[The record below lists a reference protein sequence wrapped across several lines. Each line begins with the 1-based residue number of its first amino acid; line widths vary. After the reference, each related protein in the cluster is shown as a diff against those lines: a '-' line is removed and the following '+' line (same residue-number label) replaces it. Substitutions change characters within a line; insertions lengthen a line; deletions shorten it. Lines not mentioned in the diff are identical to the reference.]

1 MSKTA
6 VVLDHGEYP
15 KRGFIEERAEQRG
28 FRLVAVDSTAGNS
41 LPDADEADLVIV
53 LGSDAGAHDDTLGW
67 VRREL
72 AFLEN
77 ALDVGTPVFGICFG
91 GQLLARAMGG
101 TVIPGDELE
110 VGWRAVKTAEPDLVA
125 EGPWLELHSDEF
137 TVPPG
142 ATEVAR
148 NDRGV
153 QAFIADRVAGVQ
165 FHPEVDPTILNDWL
179 VRGATRGAPHVD
191 IEALRRETAD
201 RARHARQLAHE
212 LFDRIWERI
221 RPDNTTG
228 Q

>member
-15 KRGFIEERAEQRG
+15 KRGFIEERADQRG
-28 FRLVAVDSTAGNS
+28 FRLVAVDSTAGS
-41 LPDADEADLVIV
+41 ALPNADEVDLVIV
-53 LGSDAGAHDDTLGW
+53 LGSDAGAHDDTLEW

-72 AFLEN
+72 GFIEN

-101 TVIPGDELE
+101 TVIPGEKLE
-110 VGWRAVKTAEPDLVA
+110 VGWRAVNTADPDLVP

-142 ATEVAR
+142 AREIAR
-148 NDRGV
+148 NHRGV
-153 QAFIADRVAGVQ
+153 QAFIAERAAGVQ
-165 FHPEVDPTILNDWL
+165 FHPEVDSTILNDWL
-179 VRGATRGAPHVD
+179 VRGATRGAPQVD
-191 IEALRRETAD
+191 LEALRRETAD
-201 RARHARQLAHE
+201 RAGHARRLAHQ
-212 LFDRIWERI
+212 LFDRVWERI
-221 RPDNTTG
+221 GPETAHG